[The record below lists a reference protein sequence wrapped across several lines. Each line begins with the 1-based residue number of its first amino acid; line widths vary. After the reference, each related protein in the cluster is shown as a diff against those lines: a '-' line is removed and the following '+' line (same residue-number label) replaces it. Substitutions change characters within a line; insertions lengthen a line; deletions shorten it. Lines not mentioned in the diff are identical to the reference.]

1 MEEVTEESTA
11 ATTPSLSPEQLRVLI
26 FEALTRID
34 SIESLQILERVIKAM
49 PK

>member
-1 MEEVTEESTA
+1 MEEA
-11 ATTPSLSPEQLRVLI
+11 AAPISLSAEQLRVLI

-34 SIESLQILERVIKAM
+34 SIESLQILESLIKAM